1 MTITCLN
8 KDTFNHMEK
17 LISDGIVS
25 FKMYMAYDGM
35 KVDDGTIYRVLKK
48 ARDLGCIVGFHC
60 ENGDL
65 LDVLIEENIQN
76 GNLEPKYHPLTR
88 PNIVEKES
96 VSRLADITKL
106 SNSKSYVVHL
116 SCRESLE
123 TVKIAR
129 EKI

>member
-1 MTITCLN
+1 
-8 KDTFNHMEK
+8 
-17 LISDGIVS
+17 
-25 FKMYMAYDGM
+25 
-35 KVDDGTIYRVLKK
+35 
-48 ARDLGCIVGFHC
+48 
-60 ENGDL
+60 
-65 LDVLIEENIQN
+65 
-76 GNLEPKYHPLTR
+76 PLTR

-129 EKI
+129 EKNIDMIVETCPQYLLLEDNLYNKDKFEGAKYVMS

>member
-1 MTITCLN
+1 
-8 KDTFNHMEK
+8 
-17 LISDGIVS
+17 
-25 FKMYMAYDGM
+25 
-35 KVDDGTIYRVLKK
+35 
-48 ARDLGCIVGFHC
+48 
-60 ENGDL
+60 
-65 LDVLIEENIQN
+65 IEENIQN

-123 TVKIAR
+123 TVKMAR
-129 EKI
+129 EKNIDMI